1 MERTSFP
8 FLASLACQKVLAG
21 KMFIVYYTCLE
32 LLLNCQC
39 CFKFW
44 GCSSSTCTFEKILF
58 LHLGLTVTE
67 INTKKYRNKKIK
79 NIKNVGMACQKVC
92 KQGRDDV
99 CMYVNKGQTPWQ
111 TPMPTS
117 FSHYSWIVHESYLVA
132 I

>member
-1 MERTSFP
+1 MSEGSSWQNVYCILYMLGTTTKLS
-8 FLASLACQKVLAG
+8 VL
-21 KMFIVYYTCLE
+21 
-32 LLLNCQC
+32 
-39 CFKFW
+39 FKFW

-111 TPMPTS
+111 SPMPTS